1 MSKTL
6 RNTIVIVAVILFIAG
21 AIAYSIHKGKAAA
34 VPAGVVGNTAGN
46 LNNYGWYCEQDG
58 VVYFSNAYDNGA
70 LYSMTPSRQDL
81 KKIIDLDVEYIN
93 AGGDYVFFYGVPSN
107 TTSGIGSV
115 VSKPGMYMIK
125 KNGKDLKALTKDI
138 SRSMILYG
146 NKIYYQHYT
155 EKTGTTFAVMDVSK
169 HESEE
174 LLPYMINPAC
184 LWGNN
189 IYYNGMY
196 DNHFL
201 YAYNLDT
208 NTENLLWE
216 GDIWNPIFD
225 GTYVYYMDV
234 LNDYRLCRY
243 SISNN
248 TIEILSK
255 ERTDLFNVY
264 GNFIFYQTSGQNPA
278 LKRMN
283 TDGTGVVT
291 IAEGVYNHIGATSTY
306 VYFSTF
312 GSDVPVYCTP
322 TYGDPYVIEFTE
334 ARDAVLNG
342 KDSK

>member
-6 RNTIVIVAVILFIAG
+6 RNTIVIAAVILFIAG

-70 LYSMTPSRQDL
+70 LYSMTPNRQDL

-146 NKIYYQHYT
+146 NRIYYQHYT

-174 LLPYMINPAC
+174 LLPYMI
-184 LWGNN
+184 N

-306 VYFSTF
+306 VYFSAF

>member
-6 RNTIVIVAVILFIAG
+6 RNSLVIAAVILFIAG

-34 VPAGVVGNTAGN
+34 VPDGVIGNTAGN

-70 LYSMTPSRQDL
+70 LYSMTPDQRDL
-81 KKIIDLDVEYIN
+81 KKLIDLDVEYIN

-125 KNGKDLKALTKDI
+125 KDGKDLKALTKDI
-138 SRSMILYG
+138 SRNMILFG
-146 NKIYYQHYT
+146 NRIYYQHYT
-155 EKTGTTFAVMDVSK
+155 EKTGTTFAVMDISK

-174 LLPYMINPAC
+174 LLDHMINPSC
-184 LWGNN
+184 LLGRN

-196 DNHFL
+196 DNHYL
-201 YAYNLDT
+201 YSYNLDSK
-208 NTENLLWE
+208 TETVLWE
-216 GDIWNPIFD
+216 GDIWDPIYD
-225 GTYVYYMDV
+225 GSYVYYMDV
-234 LNDYRLCRY
+234 LNNYRLCRY
-243 SISNN
+243 SFTEN

-255 ERTDLFNVY
+255 ERTDMFNVF
-264 GNFIFYQTSGQNPA
+264 GNYIFFQTSGENPA

-283 TDGTGVVT
+283 IDGSDVMT

-306 VYFSTF
+306 VYFSAF
-312 GSDVPVYCTP
+312 GTDVPVYCTP
-322 TYGDPYVIEFTE
+322 TYGDPNVFEFTA
-334 ARDAVLNG
+334 ARDVLLSG
-342 KDSK
+342 KDKK